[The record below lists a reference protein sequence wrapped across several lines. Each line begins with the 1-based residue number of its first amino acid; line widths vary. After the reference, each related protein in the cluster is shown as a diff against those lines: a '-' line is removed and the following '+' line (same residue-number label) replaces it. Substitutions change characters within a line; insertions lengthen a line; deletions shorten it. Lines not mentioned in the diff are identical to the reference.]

1 MNETGALAAT
11 NDTNLRDDEKKDDTT
26 ATTTTS
32 TMTSTTTTSAV
43 AMMKKRA
50 VDHANEMTRRGT
62 TYLHTKIC
70 SIASADADASSSSSS
85 THETRQDHNPTGAV
99 VVPISLATTFQ
110 QHQPGVARAPND
122 PNSFGVGY
130 EYSRTGKPRI
140 DMIALDSFQ
149 YLAN

>member
-70 SIASADADASSSSSS
+70 SIASADADASSSSS

-149 YLAN
+149 HLAN